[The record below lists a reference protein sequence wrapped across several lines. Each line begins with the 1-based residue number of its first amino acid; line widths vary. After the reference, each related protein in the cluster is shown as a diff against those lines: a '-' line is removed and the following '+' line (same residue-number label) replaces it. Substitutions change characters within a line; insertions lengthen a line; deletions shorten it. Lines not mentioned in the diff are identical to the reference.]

1 MKLTLTKDRHDTL
14 RLSMCSYNQ
23 SDTGLKID
31 IKPAA
36 DGEHPHLYVTIK
48 KEDGEVY
55 EGRLLLN
62 GSGHVA
68 LTMPQPVAD
77 LVTET
82 LGMDAKSAAF
92 DPELRKNLK
101 TPWLRSNSPD
111 PCARRG
117 ERRPMAY
124 FRL

>member
-14 RLSMCSYNQ
+14 RLSVCSYNQ

-31 IKPAA
+31 IEPAA
-36 DGEHPHLYVTIK
+36 DGEHPHLYVTIE

-68 LTMPQPVAD
+68 H
-77 LVTET
+77 
-82 LGMDAKSAAF
+82 DAPAG
-92 DPELRKNLK
+92 
-101 TPWLRSNSPD
+101 
-111 PCARRG
+111 RRPRYRNPG
-117 ERRPMAY
+117 HGCQERRVRPRTAQKT
-124 FRL
+124 

>member
-1 MKLTLTKDRHDTL
+1 MKITLTKDSHDTL

-31 IKPAA
+31 IEPAA
-36 DGEHPHLYVTIK
+36 AGEHPHLYVTIEK
-48 KEDGEVY
+48 DGEVY

-92 DPELRKNLK
+92 DPELRKKLE
-101 TPWLRSNSPD
+101 D
-111 PCARRG
+111 AV
-117 ERRPMAY
+117 AQIQ
-124 FRL
+124 FA